1 MFLFKGYEIHKT
13 DKNEQILIIFTDVSI
28 HVHRFMGVP
37 FLFEMR
43 ALMDWIWTDTSM
55 TLSDWL
61 KLEDI
66 FANIFQL
73 KVHF

>member
-1 MFLFKGYEIHKT
+1 MESFVYCY
-13 DKNEQILIIFTDVSI
+13 
-28 HVHRFMGVP
+28 RFMAVP
-37 FLFEMR
+37 FLFELR

-66 FANIFQL
+66 FAHIFQL
-73 KVHF
+73 KVSGYCKYLFVLLS